1 MTDRISQ
8 LEQSFANNPEDPFLI
23 YALGVEYKN
32 ANNFE
37 KAAEYFEL
45 AIKKFSDYVPTYLQ
59 YGMLLADLDKSEEAK
74 AILDVG
80 IQKANKVGNAH
91 AASEMLGVL
100 DSLN

>member
-1 MTDRISQ
+1 
-8 LEQSFANNPEDPFLI
+8 
-23 YALGVEYKN
+23 
-32 ANNFE
+32 
-37 KAAEYFEL
+37 
-45 AIKKFSDYVPTYLQ
+45 
-59 YGMLLADLDKSEEAK
+59 MLLADLDKSEEAK